1 MAAGAAELYT
11 GQLAQIRAL
20 SGPGAQQLAADLEYF
35 CNVLAALSVALPAD
49 LVTWQVRRVYGL
61 QRDTLACLAS
71 ETLCQHMSTRSCPCA
86 SSKLACSTKLPGKA

>member
-11 GQLAQIRAL
+11 GQLQEIPAL

-49 LVTWQVRRVYGL
+49 LVTWQVRKFVL
-61 QRDTLACLAS
+61 VVLL
-71 ETLCQHMSTRSCPCA
+71 
-86 SSKLACSTKLPGKA
+86 